1 MDTTFLLIFAV
12 VVSCFFLS
20 YIWYALLN
28 KNPAFADEQKFYNN
42 PVVPFITTSTIGFV
56 VLYWFLPPQYD
67 QLFDISLIN
76 IGLIF
81 GGSLLTFLG
90 FCRSQIMGIILLTVS
105 ALILTIF
112 LPQGFLLFNGA
123 LPLILDRLLTLA
135 IFCSFVFCYQY
146 LNGLDGL
153 LPTQTSFP
161 LIGAIIL
168 SFIGALPILFG
179 GMSGILLGV
188 TLSFAIYNWYPSQ
201 LRLNTA
207 GCQALAF
214 FITGF
219 YLLCAQ
225 EGCATPILIFSIS
238 YIIDTGLALVKKLSL
253 KDQYQN
259 IQANTITYQTNISG
273 LEPGLICENIAK
285 LNCILLIFG
294 SFQAY
299 SPNNY
304 SLLVLG
310 SVLSL
315 WFLHHLLNWQTP
327 EQSFSE
333 INKEVFNDLKN
344 NLNSIKRP
352 TDKDE

>member
-12 VVSCFFLS
+12 VLSCFFLS
-20 YIWYALLN
+20 YIWYAILN
-28 KNPAFADEQKFYNN
+28 KTPAFADEQKFYNN
-42 PVVPFITTSTIGFV
+42 PIVPFLITSIIGFV

-90 FCRSQIMGIILLTVS
+90 FYRSQIMGIILLTVS

-214 FITGF
+214 FIAGF
-219 YLLCAQ
+219 YLLCVQ
-225 EGCATPILIFSIS
+225 EGCATPILIFSLS
-238 YIIDTGLALVKKLSL
+238 YILDICIALIKKLSL

-259 IQANTITYQTNISG
+259 IQANTLTYQTNVSG
-273 LEPGLICENIAK
+273 LEPSLICENIAK

-294 SFQAY
+294 CFQAY
-299 SPNNY
+299 APNNY
-304 SLLVLG
+304 SLPILG
-310 SVLSL
+310 TVLSL

-333 INKEVFNDLKN
+333 INKEVFNDLTS

-352 TDKDE
+352 KNKDE